1 MIEVEDLLD
10 SPCSSSTIVEAFGR
24 AERPRACTQ
33 KAGCR
38 GSGRVDVRCAPD
50 SGVKADIA
58 GLPRWAKRGRGA
70 RLVAAPLPL
79 KADMDQHRLQVSS
92 GKERHCR
99 AAIKKHFQG
108 LNAGSGH
115 RYRAVEIRSASA
127 S

>member
-50 SGVKADIA
+50 SGVKADVA
-58 GLPRWAKRGRGA
+58 GLARWATFDNAQRGELERSSKKASYFGNA
-70 RLVAAPLPL
+70 LDQFRNIGNKLHNSVPKGGEDSFVPFTHCLFHETLP
-79 KADMDQHRLQVSS
+79 S
-92 GKERHCR
+92 
-99 AAIKKHFQG
+99 
-108 LNAGSGH
+108 
-115 RYRAVEIRSASA
+115 
-127 S
+127 